1 MATVT
6 QPSGPHTMISRR
18 DFSAAKTAM
27 TPSGLVTL
35 GLILLIPV
43 FITAGPILALALI
56 ARNNGVGWS
65 GGVIF
70 GAIATVVVMSALASV
85 WAFRLAWQR
94 GSAAAAQQ
102 HSFGSSLAR

>member
-18 DFSAAKTAM
+18 DLSAAKTAM
-27 TPSGLVTL
+27 TPSSLVTL

-43 FITAGPILALALI
+43 FITVGPIFALALI
-56 ARNNGVGWS
+56 ARNHGVGWS

-70 GAIATVVVMSALASV
+70 GAIAAVIVMSVLAAA
-85 WAFRLAWQR
+85 WAFRLAWRR
-94 GSAAAAQQ
+94 GCAAARRP
-102 HSFGSSLAR
+102 FGSSLVR